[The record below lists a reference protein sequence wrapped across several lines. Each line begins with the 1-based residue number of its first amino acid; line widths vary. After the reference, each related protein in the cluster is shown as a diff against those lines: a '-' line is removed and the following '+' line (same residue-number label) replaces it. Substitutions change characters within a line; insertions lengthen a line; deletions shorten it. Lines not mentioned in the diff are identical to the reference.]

1 MIITTYISEKDPR
14 GFLKIVNQIQDPVIL
29 VQALIRNK
37 HHTLTIRYHLV
48 PPSSSDIRFAFD
60 VDVPLMGPHVPQEI
74 QNLGLVWVDDKVKH
88 PIKQMAEA
96 FGGGMVMLGGA
107 PPDAAISYLEE
118 SSVDD
123 LRSHVAAIHL
133 SYEAAAT
140 SVLIPKGMP
149 IEHCMYG
156 FVETASGGD

>member
-1 MIITTYISEKDPR
+1 MITTYISEKDPR
-14 GFLKIVNQIQDPVIL
+14 GFLKQVNKTEDPTIL

-37 HHTLTIRYHLV
+37 HRTLTIRYHLV
-48 PPSSSDIRFAFD
+48 PPSSSDSRFAFD
-60 VDVPLMGPHVPQEI
+60 VDVPLIGPHVPEEI
-74 QNLGLVWVDDKVKH
+74 PKLGLVWVDDKVKH

-96 FGGGMVMLGGA
+96 FGGGVVMMGGA

-118 SSVDD
+118 SSVEE
-123 LRSHVAAIHL
+123 LRSHVATIHL
-133 SYEAAAT
+133 SEEAAAA

-156 FVETASGGD
+156 FVETTSGGD